1 MIISKQVARTADFA
15 VRVFSVAIIAA
26 VPYSSAVSNLRRP
39 FLADRYFSIVVRL
52 FRRRELVAR
61 TADFAVRVSSS
72 HQRKAADRKYGG
84 LRYPRLAR
92 AFNRLQ
98 QIRRQERRRAK
109 RTLRF
114 DRRPRENALRSARTN
129 LIAPSRGRKDADHKS
144 GGPRYPLPS
153 IPPRGPSGNRV
164 FGGFSNHKPFV
175 FDPRVSQK
183 ALSGWASRRKKTVPD
198 TVSPLRERQLGVAY
212 VPWTLP
218 TNRALSGR
226 GFRRC

>member
-1 MIISKQVARTADFA
+1 MSSQSKRTSETAYLERPSEVGEKQVARTADFA
-15 VRVFSVAIIAA
+15 VRVFSVATIVNA
-26 VPYSSAVSNLRRP
+26 PYSIAVSKLRRP

-52 FRRRELVAR
+52 LRRRELVAR
-61 TADFAVRVSSS
+61 TADFAARVSSS

-129 LIAPSRGRKDADHKS
+129 LIAPSRAEKTRTTKAVVCATPGWREPSTHCNEYAGRSADQQNERC
-144 GGPRYPLPS
+144 GLIVDRVRMPS
-153 IPPRGPSGNRV
+153 
-164 FGGFSNHKPFV
+164 
-175 FDPRVSQK
+175 DPR
-183 ALSGWASRRKKTVPD
+183 ARI
-198 TVSPLRERQLGVAY
+198 
-212 VPWTLP
+212 
-218 TNRALSGR
+218 
-226 GFRRC
+226 